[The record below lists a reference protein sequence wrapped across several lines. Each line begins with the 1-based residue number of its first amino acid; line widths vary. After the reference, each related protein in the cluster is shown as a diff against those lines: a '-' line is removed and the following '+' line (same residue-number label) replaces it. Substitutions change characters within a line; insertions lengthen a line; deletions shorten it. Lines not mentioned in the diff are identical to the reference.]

1 VTEHDGTR
9 LGRRLSSGD
18 SSVLELI
25 LRTYG
30 PAVGGWLRHKYAG
43 KLGSE
48 DIRDILACSLWKLW
62 RERERYDPSK
72 SSLRS
77 FFFLIAR
84 CEAVDMLRQG
94 SRVSEILL
102 GDEAASIAARE
113 PAARSASD
121 PEDRGRSQEIQDL
134 NQCMSNLNESS
145 RYILWADACSHGE
158 VVPSEILARE
168 LDMSES
174 AVRVARKRGLDK
186 LRSGM
191 KELGY

>member
-1 VTEHDGTR
+1 VPEHDDTL

-43 KLGSE
+43 RLGGE
-48 DIRDILACSLWKLW
+48 DIRDILACALWKLW
-62 RERERYDPSK
+62 RERERYDPNK

-84 CEAVDMLRQG
+84 CEAVDLLRQG
-94 SRVSEILL
+94 SRVSEVHL
-102 GDEAASIAARE
+102 DEEAAGIAARE
-113 PAARSASD
+113 STARAASD
-121 PEDRGRSQEIQDL
+121 PEDRGRSREIQDL
-134 NQCMSNLNESS
+134 NQCMRKLNESS

-158 VVPSEILARE
+158 VVPSEILAKE

-174 AVRVARKRGLDK
+174 AVRVARKRGLEQ
-186 LRSGM
+186 LRRDM
-191 KELGY
+191 RELGY